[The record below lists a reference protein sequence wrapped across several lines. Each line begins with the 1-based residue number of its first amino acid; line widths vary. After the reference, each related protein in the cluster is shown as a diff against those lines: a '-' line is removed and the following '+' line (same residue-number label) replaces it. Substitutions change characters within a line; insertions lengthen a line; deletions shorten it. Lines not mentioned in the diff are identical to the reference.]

1 MEEQINCDT
10 HREDKRKKNT
20 DQNGRGR
27 GELKTWGPDR
37 VKETGF
43 GRCGRV
49 YQARCPLILFNWT
62 DKKSHLPDK
71 LLLPYLSSDL
81 NHSFLLPLTSPLSE
95 ISLHLKWV
103 FLIYLFF
110 FRWLLLSYFRHAAV
124 ATLTVGY
131 TERPCT
137 HRAVLGFGELAKPA
151 FSVAF
156 SVELLIKHLDSHGSL
171 SRSERGC
178 WKMTDLDRLN
188 IPAVVTQRG
197 DCRAIAV
204 QLPLKYSLFSVSRCH
219 RLQEVQMVTRE
230 WFNMASIFKNADF

>member
-10 HREDKRKKNT
+10 HKEDKRKRNT

-27 GELKTWGPDR
+27 GELKTWGPDW
-37 VKETGF
+37 VKETGC

-49 YQARCPLILFNWT
+49 RRARCPLILFNWT

-71 LLLPYLSSDL
+71 LLLPHLSSDL

-95 ISLHLKWV
+95 ISFHLN
-103 FLIYLFF
+103 FFYLFILVVVAVLF
-110 FRWLLLSYFRHAAV
+110 FRHAAV

-137 HRAVLGFGELAKPA
+137 HRAVPGFGELAKPA

-156 SVELLIKHLDSHGSL
+156 SVELLIKHLNSHGSL

-188 IPAVVTQRG
+188 IPAVVTQCG
-197 DCRAIAV
+197 GCRANC
-204 QLPLKYSLFSVSRCH
+204 L
-219 RLQEVQMVTRE
+219 
-230 WFNMASIFKNADF
+230 